1 MLVSYTI
8 PTALNWGYRA
18 EFTPG
23 VCLGLRDRRCIW
35 PRGKVLGGTSVI
47 NYMLYTRGNRIDYD
61 LWEASGNP
69 GWGYEEILRYFL
81 KVCALVLHCAIPLK
95 SAGSDVLTAVVVV
108 KYNAV

>member
-1 MLVSYTI
+1 LLQVPLLVSYTI
-8 PTALNWGYRA
+8 STALNWGYRT

-23 VCLGLRDRRCIW
+23 ACLGLRDRRCIW

-69 GWGYEEILRYFL
+69 GWGYEQVLRYFL
-81 KVCALVLHCAIPLK
+81 KVCALLLQCGIPVK
-95 SAGSDVLTAVVVV
+95 SAIYSI
-108 KYNAV
+108 